1 MPIVVIFK
9 KPFLSITCI
18 FSIILDFIE
27 IHLFTATDTG
37 YTDYV
42 IKPIGGMT
50 VIVKLTVENALQAKK
65 EIEKLESQGY
75 HEDHIY
81 LFAHDPKRQ
90 HDIADALDTED
101 PDAGFIN
108 KLKNF
113 TSSRGDQLRSEMQS
127 VGLTEQEA
135 DQYEEVLDT
144 GKLVIVAKKE

>member
-1 MPIVVIFK
+1 M
-9 KPFLSITCI
+9 
-18 FSIILDFIE
+18 
-27 IHLFTATDTG
+27 
-37 YTDYV
+37 
-42 IKPIGGMT
+42 
-50 VIVKLTVENALQAKK
+50 IVKLTVENALQAKK